1 LVSVFPIVFIALGLA
16 FGVLLLIKAVRVRRE
31 KIERGEAPS
40 PSAAQRII
48 WLGLVVALLVLGI
61 ALLR

>member
-1 LVSVFPIVFIALGLA
+1 MSAVPFVFVAVGLA
-16 FGVLLLIKAVRVRRE
+16 VGVLLLMNAVRVRQE
-31 KIERGEAPS
+31 KVERGENRS

-48 WLGLVVALLVLGI
+48 WLGIVVALLVLGI